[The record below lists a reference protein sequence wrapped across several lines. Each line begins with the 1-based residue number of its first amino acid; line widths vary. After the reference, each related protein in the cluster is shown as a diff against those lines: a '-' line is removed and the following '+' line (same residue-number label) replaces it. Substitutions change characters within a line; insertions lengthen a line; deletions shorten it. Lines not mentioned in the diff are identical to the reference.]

1 MSDELDLAVARINRV
16 APAGAA
22 KRGAPLLHLPT
33 WSQLRIAARQRAVVG
48 NGGDF
53 YEVIQHRN
61 GLVTTVM
68 ADVCGNGPAAAAP
81 VSKLRWVL
89 RQQLAR
95 GDSPADVLAT
105 LNDWIVA
112 QKTHDLFVTA
122 VCVRIDPL
130 SGRVDIA
137 SAGHLGPFIKR
148 ADGSAR
154 EVALAVGIAL
164 GILPSQVYQQ
174 TKLDL
179 ESEDALV
186 LVTDGITDPLGTT
199 GNPLGQA
206 GLVAALERARPGAE
220 AICAALL
227 GRDTSSAHDATA
239 IVLQLPRR
247 HRRVTPVHRSRT
259 G

>member
-1 MSDELDLAVARINRV
+1 
-16 APAGAA
+16 
-22 KRGAPLLHLPT
+22 LPT

-53 YEVIQHRN
+53 YEVIQQRN
-61 GLVTTVM
+61 GHVTTVM
-68 ADVCGNGPAAAAP
+68 ADICGNGPAAAAP
-81 VSKLRWVL
+81 VSNLRWVL
-89 RQQLAR
+89 RQELAR
-95 GDSPADVLAT
+95 GGEPAQVLAT

-112 QKTHDLFVTA
+112 QQAHDFVTA
-122 VCVRIDPL
+122 VCVRVDPQ

-137 SAGHLGPFIKR
+137 SAGHLGPFVKR
-148 ADGSAR
+148 ANGNAV
-154 EVALAVGIAL
+154 EVSLAVGPAL
-164 GILPSQVYQQ
+164 GILPAQVYQQ
-174 TKLDL
+174 SQHDL

-227 GRDTSSAHDATA
+227 GRDASSSQDATV

-247 HRRVTPVHRSRT
+247 HRRVTPVNRSR
-259 G
+259 